1 MPSMMRYR
9 TSLGAAVMAALFI
22 GLPMQAHAL
31 FEDTD
36 ARREII
42 KLRKQI
48 EDVSAKLESRLPQ
61 LEQKADK
68 KGLIDL
74 ISEIEKLRSE
84 IATLRGQVE
93 VLSNELSNA
102 QRRQKD
108 FYNDLDQR
116 LRKLE
121 PQRLSIDG
129 REVDVDKAEQAAFDR
144 GLAEFKAGNHQAAN
158 QSFSAFLQ
166 RYPESGYLPQA
177 YFWLGSTHFAQQEC
191 SKAIPAYQTVTTR
204 FPNSQKAPEALLN
217 IASCQLDLKD
227 KGGARETLE
236 QLLKKYPS
244 STAASMGK
252 ERLAELK

>member
-1 MPSMMRYR
+1 MPFMKRYHS
-9 TSLGAAVMAALFI
+9 SLGAALMAALFI
-22 GLPMQAHAL
+22 GAPMQAHAL
-31 FEDTD
+31 FEDAD

-48 EDVSAKLESRLPQ
+48 DELGTRIDNRLQQ
-61 LEQKADK
+61 LDTKADK

-74 ISEIEKLRSE
+74 IGEIEKLRAE

-93 VLSNELSNA
+93 IVSNDLANA
-102 QRRQKD
+102 QKRQKD

-129 REVDVDKAEQAAFDR
+129 RDIEVDKAEQAAFDR
-144 GLAEFKAGNHQAAN
+144 GLAEFRAGNHSSAN
-158 QSFSAFLQ
+158 QSFTAFLQ
-166 RYPESGYLPQA
+166 RYPESGYLSQA
-177 YFWLGSTHFAQQEC
+177 YFWLGSTHFAQQDC
-191 SKAIPAYQTVTTR
+191 AKAIPAYQTVATR
-204 FPNSQKAPEALLN
+204 FPSSQKAPEALLN

-227 KGGARETLE
+227 KGAARETLE

-244 STAASMGK
+244 SSAASMGK